1 MWMRLGQSAVVWGL
15 AAVLAACGGGNDEP
29 AATPGVA
36 TVGAAGGAVLAA
48 DGAQI
53 VFPKNALRV
62 DTTVRIAMDSTG
74 APPLPPAAVAAGP
87 VYAITPHGSAFD
99 ELVEVSI
106 PVERADVAG
115 DGQLLLVTAEPGD
128 THWRV
133 LSGASYYDGKMRAPV
148 MQFSFFRTIR
158 LVNQFMPTLV
168 TKIDGANNIGGTG
181 TARISALANLPFLT
195 RDNYGSC
202 GTSCPIPVNTVVAEL
217 SFPTLNTGP
226 NVTPIGFPATAA
238 TPPTQC
244 RPVDHGH
251 NAMSFRFTRE
261 GRQVFSPTV
270 DHSAVVPRDPW
281 PRFPGDGGALGFT
294 DWTTIGWGA
303 FPGFGALHYY
313 GNESPRIGGLHDANP
328 PTQAQIDRAFA
339 ERNSTAGRYVLPA
352 GNFYALPPASDNTA
366 DNLYTWR
373 GNVRWSAAQNGS
385 VRIDAA
391 IMTSCGLLLDAVPLA
406 FKLDAPPPQGY
417 RTRDVIPLDLY
428 GTSTSVADGAGETLS
443 FGLYEHGR
451 GWLSNDAGI
460 TYRVDFSPNPTTT
473 DWQPVAPAAV
483 TNFRRQTTDP
493 HTFETSLVAGVQVNL
508 PAVQVNQSGYYRV
521 FWCGSQGCFA
531 GPAYQLVVVQAPP
544 TISAQPAGQTVQV
557 GETASFTVAT
567 AGAPAPTLQWQKRS
581 FLAAAFGFLAWTN
594 IDGAIAATYTTPPR
608 ALADTATQYRVWAT
622 NAQGSVASDIAMLT
636 VVEQFAP
643 PVFQSQP
650 GNLNVTVGG
659 TAVFAT
665 TAAGA
670 APLSYQWRRNGS
682 NVTGANAPI
691 LTLAN
696 VSALNDGRYDL
707 VVTNRA
713 GSVTSEPAV
722 LVVTLGTQVALP
734 PTIAAPPASITVAA
748 GNTANFA
755 VAVNGTGPYTY
766 LWMKNGVQ
774 APIPNGDFPSFGI
787 ASVTAADAGSYT
799 VRVTNNVGTVV
810 SAAATL
816 TVTASTGI
824 SVAPAITTP
833 PIALAVLPG
842 AGATLAVAVTGTAP
856 LTYQWRRNGI
866 DIAGATG
873 AVLHIAAAT
882 AFDAGQ
888 YAVEVRNAV
897 GVASSSAAPL
907 IIIGAPAIT
916 QQPAATTAAEGS
928 TAAFSVGVSGDSV
941 LYLWTRNQV
950 VIAGATS
957 ASHTTP
963 KLTFADNGAVY
974 GVVVYNGAG
983 IVFSQGAV
991 LTVTPL
997 VAPTVST
1004 QPLSQSVVEPA
1015 TMTFT
1020 VGATGTPAPT
1030 LQWQLSSDGG
1040 ATWANIAGATA
1051 SSYTTPATAVA
1062 DSGRRYRAVA
1072 SNPAGTVNSNGA
1084 TLTVTAL
1091 VVAKAWQNAALIE
1104 TGNAGEAQ
1112 LPQIAVNAPGDAIAV
1127 WQQSDGVSIDI
1138 YANRYTAAAGWGTAQ
1153 RIETNNTGVAQNA
1166 QVALDSSGNAIA
1178 VWQQR
1183 NDAGRDD
1190 IWANR
1195 YTAGVGWGVAV
1206 LIENGF
1212 FDAGNPQVAIDGSG
1226 NAIAVWWQH
1235 GGGRRLVAN
1244 RYVAG
1249 SGWGTGAVIDTG
1261 STGEASAPQIAMDA
1275 GGNAIAVWAWNSAV
1289 PNGPTYEYTVW
1300 ANRYTPASGWGTAG
1314 PIDSV
1319 NNSNPVPA
1327 PHVALDGSG
1336 NAIAVWHRPDGS
1348 WDSIWANRYAA
1359 GSGWGTPV
1367 LVETDNTNSARAA
1380 RVAFD
1385 ASGNAFAVW
1394 TQSFGGVANVM
1405 ANRYAAGI
1413 GWGSAVLIE
1422 TDDAGPAFEPS
1433 LVVDGNGN
1441 ATAVWSQR
1449 NIGGFTFNIWTN
1461 RFTAG
1466 TGWGTARM
1474 IDNDPS
1480 PASAPQIGVDANG
1493 NAVSVWQQDSGGVR
1507 PSIWANSFR

>member
-1 MWMRLGQSAVVWGL
+1 MWTRLGQSAVVWGL

-29 AATPGVA
+29 VATPGVA
-36 TVGAAGGAVLAA
+36 TVGAAGGTVLAA

-53 VFPKNALRV
+53 VFPKNALRA

-74 APPLPPAAVAAGP
+74 APPLPPAAVAAGAI
-87 VYAITPHGSAFD
+87 YTITPHGSTFD

-148 MQFSFFRTIR
+148 MRFSFFLTIR
-158 LVNQFMPTLV
+158 LVNNFMPTLV

-195 RDNYGSC
+195 RDNYGPC
-202 GTSCPIPVNTVVAEL
+202 GTACPVPVNTVVAEL
-217 SFPTLNTGP
+217 SFPTLPGL
-226 NVTPIGFPATAA
+226 
-238 TPPTQC
+238 PTQC

-251 NAMSFRFTRE
+251 NAMSFRFMRE
-261 GRQVFSPTV
+261 GMQVFAPTV
-270 DHSAVVPRDPW
+270 NHAAVVPRDPW

-328 PTQAQIDRAFA
+328 PTQAQIDQAFA
-339 ERNSTAGRYVLPA
+339 ERNSTAGRYVLPT
-352 GNFYALPPASDNTA
+352 GNVYALPPAGDNTA

-373 GNVRWSAAQNGS
+373 GTVLWSATQNGS

-391 IMTSCGLLLDAVPLA
+391 IMTSCGLLLESVPLA

-428 GTSTSVADGAGETLS
+428 GTSTSVADGAGVTLS
-443 FGLYEHGR
+443 FGLYEHGY
-451 GWLSNDAGI
+451 GWLSNDGGI

-473 DWQPVAPAAV
+473 DWQPVAPTAV
-483 TNFRRQTTDP
+483 TNFREQITDWN
-493 HTFETSLVAGVQVNL
+493 TYDTSLVVGVKVNL
-508 PAVQVNQSGYYRV
+508 PVVQVNQSGYYRV

-557 GETASFTVAT
+557 GETASFTAAT

-594 IDGAIAATYTTPPR
+594 IDGAVAATYTTPPR

-622 NAQGSVASDIAMLT
+622 NALGGVASDIAMLT

-643 PVFQSQP
+643 PVIQSQP

-682 NVTGANAPI
+682 NLTGANAPI

-722 LVVTLGTQVALP
+722 LVVTLGTPVALP

-748 GNTANFA
+748 GNAANFA

-842 AGATLAVAVTGTAP
+842 AGATLAVAATGTAP

-916 QQPAATTAAEGS
+916 QQPAAATAAEGS
-928 TAAFSVGVSGDSV
+928 TAAFSVAVSGDSV
-941 LYLWTRNQV
+941 RYLWTRNQV

-963 KLTFADNGAVY
+963 VLTFAENGAVY

-983 IVFSQGAV
+983 IVFSQGVV

-1004 QPLSQSVVEPA
+1004 PPLSQSVVEPA
-1015 TMTFT
+1015 TATFT

-1040 ATWANIAGATA
+1040 GTWANIAGATA

-1062 DSGRRYRAVA
+1062 DSGKRYRAVA

-1091 VVAKAWQNAALIE
+1091 VVGKAWQSAALIE
-1104 TGNAGEAQ
+1104 TSNTSDGTR
-1112 LPQIAVNAPGDAIAV
+1112 PQIAVDASGNAMAV
-1127 WQQSDGVSIDI
+1127 WQQVD
-1138 YANRYTAAAGWGTAQ
+1138 AAGA
-1153 RIETNNTGVAQNA
+1153 AM
-1166 QVALDSSGNAIA
+1166 S
-1178 VWQQR
+1178 
-1183 NDAGRDD
+1183 

-1195 YTAGVGWGVAV
+1195 YTPAAGWGTPV
-1206 LIENGF
+1206 LIETFSGS
-1212 FDAGNPQVAIDGSG
+1212 DAFAPQIAIDGSG
-1226 NAIAVWWQH
+1226 NALAVWQQSDLT
-1235 GGGRRLVAN
+1235 GRVL
-1244 RYVAG
+1244 
-1249 SGWGTGAVIDTG
+1249 
-1261 STGEASAPQIAMDA
+1261 
-1275 GGNAIAVWAWNSAV
+1275 
-1289 PNGPTYEYTVW
+1289 
-1300 ANRYTPASGWGTAG
+1300 
-1314 PIDSV
+1314 
-1319 NNSNPVPA
+1319 
-1327 PHVALDGSG
+1327 
-1336 NAIAVWHRPDGS
+1336 
-1348 WDSIWANRYAA
+1348 SIWANRYNAA
-1359 GSGWGTPV
+1359 
-1367 LVETDNTNSARAA
+1367 TNSWGAA
-1380 RVAFD
+1380 SVIGAGMQPQIAAD
-1385 ASGNAFAVW
+1385 SSGNALAVW
-1394 TQSFGGVANVM
+1394 NLYNGTGSVW
-1405 ANRYAAGI
+1405 ANRY
-1413 GWGSAVLIE
+1413 
-1422 TDDAGPAFEPS
+1422 
-1433 LVVDGNGN
+1433 
-1441 ATAVWSQR
+1441 
-1449 NIGGFTFNIWTN
+1449 
-1461 RFTAG
+1461 TAG
-1466 TGWGTARM
+1466 TGWGTAAR
-1474 IDNDPS
+1474 IETGNTS
-1480 PASAPQIGVDANG
+1480 SAGPPQIAINASGDALAVWNRFDGGSRNNIWANRFTAATNTWGTATLIETGNAGSAESPEIAVDANG
-1493 NAVSVWQQDSGGVR
+1493 NGVAVWSYFDGTRYDIMATHYSAGTNTWGSAAFSLTAGAGSGGNAQVAFDAAGNAIAVWSQQESTQY
-1507 PSIWANSFR
+1507 SIWANRYTPGAGWGTATLIESDNAGNAAEPQIAFDAGGNASVVWYQSDGLRYNIGSNRYTAGSGWGSAALLEALNVGDALRPQIAIDASGNAIAVWDQHDGSRISIWASSYR